1 MEIIGRVTGQLIA
14 GGSGRAICPD
24 HDRGHMAGG
33 RALVLLSSSEGK
45 SLMKKV
51 RYAAGALGAL
61 GVMPTLGLV
70 TPAATAATPPPAR
83 TGKTVSLAPATNA
96 PCDAR
101 KALGGPK
108 GNFSAS
114 IHFSRDIGCIG
125 EVSGTL
131 HNNTH
136 TGLWMRVR
144 SYANGHQVGPTRF
157 NKSGHIH
164 NTSGHHSI
172 TWSSS
177 PFTRGIQQVCEA
189 VVAAAASNTV
199 INGGGP
205 VCETTGF

>member
-1 MEIIGRVTGQLIA
+1 
-14 GGSGRAICPD
+14 
-24 HDRGHMAGG
+24 MAGG
-33 RALVLLSSSEGK
+33 RAVVLLSSSEGK

-61 GVMPTLGLV
+61 GVMPALGLV
-70 TPAATAATPPPAR
+70 TPAATAATTTHAPTR
-83 TGKTVSLAPATNA
+83 TGKTVSLVPATSA

-101 KALGGPK
+101 HALGGP
-108 GNFSAS
+108 GTGRFSAS
-114 IHFSRDIGCIG
+114 ITFSRDIGCIG
-125 EVSGTL
+125 EVSGDL
-131 HNNTH
+131 HNDTN

-144 SYANGHQVGPTRF
+144 SYANGNQVGPTRF

-172 TWSSS
+172 TWSSF

-189 VVAAAASNTV
+189 VVPAAAPGTV

-205 VCETTGF
+205 VCERTGF